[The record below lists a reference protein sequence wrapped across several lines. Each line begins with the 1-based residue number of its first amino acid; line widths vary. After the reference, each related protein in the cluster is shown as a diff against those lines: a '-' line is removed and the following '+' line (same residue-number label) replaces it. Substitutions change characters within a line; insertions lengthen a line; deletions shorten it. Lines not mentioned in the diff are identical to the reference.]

1 MIPECCGECP
11 AIFYNLQS
19 GNHVCSV
26 MRGPTGNIYITT
38 NRLKD
43 CPIFVPAN
51 RSRLV
56 YGDGL
61 CRDYYEVF
69 E

>member
-1 MIPECCGECP
+1 
-11 AIFYNLQS
+11 
-19 GNHVCSV
+19 

-43 CPIFVPAN
+43 CPIFNPEK

-61 CRDYYEVF
+61 CKDYYEVF